1 MVKRWSND
9 GRNASAGG
17 VQERCR
23 FLLAKQ
29 NPDVLWASGSS
40 LIAFGQKL
48 SIVKLSSYIS
58 VLRFPF
64 SVFRFPFSFHPFG
77 VLLFGWP
84 DQGFRCASPLPVVSS
99 PLRGFRSPF
108 SVLCSQFSVLSSQ
121 FFTLITRRI
130 PMSADSFEPNAKWRA
145 VLRR

>member
-1 MVKRWSND
+1 MVERWSND

-17 VQERCR
+17 VQKRCR
-23 FLLAKQ
+23 FLLAEQ

-40 LIAFGQKL
+40 LIAFGQKM
-48 SIVKLSSYIS
+48 SIVKLSSHIC
-58 VLRFPF
+58 VF
-64 SVFRFPFSFHPFG
+64 SFQFSIFRFPFTPSGFCFW
-77 VLLFGWP
+77 WP
-84 DQGFRCASPLPVVSS
+84 SVQGFRCASPLPVVSS
-99 PLRGFRSPF
+99 PLRGSCFPL
-108 SVLCSQFSVLSSQ
+108 SVLRFPLSQ